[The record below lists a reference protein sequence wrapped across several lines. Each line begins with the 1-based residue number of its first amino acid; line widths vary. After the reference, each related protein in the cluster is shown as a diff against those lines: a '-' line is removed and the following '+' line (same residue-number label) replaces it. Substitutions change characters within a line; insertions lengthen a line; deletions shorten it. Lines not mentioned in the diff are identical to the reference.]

1 MEWLQVG
8 THQVSLQLWLLWIF
22 ACPLGLE
29 DIFLMNIEFTATNL
43 ANYMWYMPL
52 FVMISVHAVT
62 DQVKLTWLGGRKE
75 SGYWFWFGIYL
86 FIFLMWG
93 SFIRRNTPIA
103 IIQWNVQVIKLI
115 EKSLIYV
122 VLWYQP
128 SPPRLSYL
136 WHTLFIW
143 LLTL

>member
-1 MEWLQVG
+1 MTSGWHSPSQLTALITLDFCLSSWAWRYILNEHRIYCNKSCKLHVIYASLCHDLSSCGNWSGEVDMVRGKKREWVLV
-8 THQVSLQLWLLWIF
+8 W
-22 ACPLGLE
+22 
-29 DIFLMNIEFTATNL
+29 D
-43 ANYMWYMPL
+43 L
-52 FVMISVHAVT
+52 F
-62 DQVKLTWLGGRKE
+62 
-75 SGYWFWFGIYL
+75 IYL

-93 SFIRRNTPIA
+93 SFIRRNTLIA